1 MYTNHACILSH
12 NDVLERESNTFCK
25 SMKQAKVN
33 LPTYFFTLKDGV
45 KGKDMVLA
53 ATALMEPILVFRYEL
68 ITFWVIT

>member
-1 MYTNHACILSH
+1 
-12 NDVLERESNTFCK
+12 
-25 SMKQAKVN
+25 MKQAKVK

>member
-1 MYTNHACILSH
+1 
-12 NDVLERESNTFCK
+12 
-25 SMKQAKVN
+25 MKQAKVN

-45 KGKDMVLA
+45 KEKDMVLA